1 MDTTATPYCV
11 SLTRN
16 ILKLAKKDWVSVR
29 IYLARWRSKMKES
42 EKPRTRYKVGK
53 RLFDTRAE
61 ARHYKKA
68 VCLEQKK
75 DDCTLDE

>member
-1 MDTTATPYCV
+1 MFGVTKLI
-11 SLTRN
+11 SLTQ
-16 ILKLAKKDWVSVR
+16 SR
-29 IYLARWRSKMKES
+29 IMKES

-53 RLFDTRAE
+53 RLFDTKAE

>member
-1 MDTTATPYCV
+1 
-11 SLTRN
+11 
-16 ILKLAKKDWVSVR
+16 
-29 IYLARWRSKMKES
+29 MKES

>member
-1 MDTTATPYCV
+1 
-11 SLTRN
+11 
-16 ILKLAKKDWVSVR
+16 
-29 IYLARWRSKMKES
+29 MKES

-61 ARHYKKA
+61 ARHYKMI

>member
-1 MDTTATPYCV
+1 MFGVTKLI
-11 SLTRN
+11 SLTQ
-16 ILKLAKKDWVSVR
+16 SR
-29 IYLARWRSKMKES
+29 IMKES

-61 ARHYKKA
+61 ARYYKKT

>member
-1 MDTTATPYCV
+1 
-11 SLTRN
+11 
-16 ILKLAKKDWVSVR
+16 
-29 IYLARWRSKMKES
+29 MKES

-61 ARHYKKA
+61 ARYYKKA